1 MLAGSLTV
9 VRPSLAVVGGPFFRR
24 LMLCRGT
31 LLINVGACAL
41 FVQACAGPGAGAVAP
56 ADSGPTFR
64 GPCRYGAAAGNAEL
78 VSFAVLGMHGQVYH
92 GHRVRLAGY
101 LLLEHEGTQL
111 YESEKVYRRLGT
123 RLPTVSVWVNAP
135 SGFAHKNTC
144 EYRDVLVEGIYDKD
158 EKGTGFSLGGLRDV
172 TLIESDGPDCSAA
185 KASQAR

>member
-1 MLAGSLTV
+1 
-9 VRPSLAVVGGPFFRR
+9 
-24 LMLCRGT
+24 
-31 LLINVGACAL
+31 
-41 FVQACAGPGAGAVAP
+41 
-56 ADSGPTFR
+56 
-64 GPCRYGAAAGNAEL
+64 
-78 VSFAVLGMHGQVYH
+78 MHGQVYH

>member
-1 MLAGSLTV
+1 LVIRGILALGLSRLSRSVVCIKVVATALIGLGCASAGGEPSVPTGAGST
-9 VRPSLAVVGGPFFRR
+9 S
-24 LMLCRGT
+24 
-31 LLINVGACAL
+31 
-41 FVQACAGPGAGAVAP
+41 
-56 ADSGPTFR
+56 R
-64 GPCRYGAAAGNAEL
+64 GPCRYGAAAENAEL

-123 RLPTVSVWVNAP
+123 RLPTVSVWVNVP
-135 SGFAHKNTC
+135 SNVAHKDTC
-144 EYRDVLVEGIYDKD
+144 EYRDVFVEGIYDKD